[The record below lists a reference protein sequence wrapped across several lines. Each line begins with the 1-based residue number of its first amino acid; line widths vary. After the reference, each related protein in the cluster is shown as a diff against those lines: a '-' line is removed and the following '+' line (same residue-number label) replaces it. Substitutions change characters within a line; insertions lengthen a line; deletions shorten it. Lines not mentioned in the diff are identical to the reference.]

1 MYQFEQV
8 QEQHDDPA
16 FAGSVAQVEASGF
29 ERMPA
34 RGVALA
40 LAGETDPA
48 GEPLFDLLII
58 DAGDEIACRLGQ
70 YHEEEVVAVWRRL
83 GQTTGLPLM
92 LKNEDGSLVEPYP
105 QMGAVA
111 LGHLRLRRRHGLL
124 RNRRPRFLTR
134 RKTGQAR
141 QGAPIHRGRELT
153 SGTRG

>member
-1 MYQFEQV
+1 MYQFEHVHQ
-8 QEQHDDPA
+8 QHDDPA

-40 LAGETDPA
+40 LAEEAGPA

-58 DAGDEIACRLGQ
+58 NADDEIACRLGQ
-70 YHEEEVVAVWRRL
+70 YHEEEVVAIWRRL

-92 LKNEDGSLVEPYP
+92 LKNEDGSLLEPYP
-105 QMGAVA
+105 QIGAVA
-111 LGHLRLRRRHGLL
+111 LGHLRMRRRHGLL

-134 RKTGQAR
+134 RKTGQTR
-141 QGAPIHRGRELT
+141 QGAPVHRGRELT
-153 SGTRG
+153 SGARG

>member
-1 MYQFEQV
+1 MYQFEHA
-8 QEQHDDPA
+8 QEQHDEPA
-16 FAGSVAQVEASGF
+16 FAGSVAQTGNAGF
-29 ERMPA
+29 ALMPA

-40 LAGETDPA
+40 LAEETDSA

-70 YHEEEVVAVWRRL
+70 YREEEVVAVWRRL

-153 SGTRG
+153 SGARG